1 MSCRKQGLSRC
12 SINARPRAWIIFLPL
27 SDACSA
33 WKRSGRDDETR
44 YTNPL
49 SISTMLRDFLVL
61 RWPRMLLVHCFNLVT
76 NVLHVTTLRFLVH
89 YLCLPGGF
97 DSQAV
102 WKRHVDLACSICACN
117 LLCYMVSLCSLMWI
131 RMCCSYLHNL
141 GFVARLRYL
150 CFWRVWFKSR
160 RLFIDSYDFIF
171 YVHLIF
177 LLCVLGFLVCNH
189 WVIYC
194 T

>member
-1 MSCRKQGLSRC
+1 MSCREQGLSRC
-12 SINARPRAWIIFLPL
+12 SINARPRARIIFLPL

-49 SISTMLRDFLVL
+49 SISMVLRDFLVL
-61 RWPRMLLVHCFNLVT
+61 RWPRMLLVHCFNPVT

-97 DSQAV
+97 DSQTV
-102 WKRHVDLACSICACN
+102 WKRHVDLACSICACS
-117 LLCYMVSLCSLMWI
+117 LLCYMVSLCSLIWI
-131 RMCCSYLHNL
+131 RMCCSYVHNL
-141 GFVARLRYL
+141 GFWLVYNIYVFGECVLYL
-150 CFWRVWFKSR
+150 VVC
-160 RLFIDSYDFIF
+160 LLTYDFIV

-177 LLCVLGFLVCNH
+177 LICLLGFLVCNH
-189 WVIYC
+189 LVIYC